1 MTLKYVWLDVDPGH
15 DDATALMM
23 ACQLENIKLLGVS
36 SVHGNASADCTV
48 KNTAKCLH
56 AFAAPSDVLVY
67 RGASKP
73 LLRPTKHDP
82 EIHGEDGLGGV
93 LGLPSADSPEVRT
106 RFARKDDGSF
116 IHAIEGM
123 ATAIRD
129 AWRNGTGCQVS
140 VVSSGPMTNIALF
153 VSVYPDLLEAVEQ
166 FVFMGGGVGL
176 GNRSAVAE
184 FNIMCDPEAAQIVLD
199 APVKTVMIPI
209 NVTHTA
215 IVTSAIHSRLRSPQ
229 LPLLNG
235 VLAHPSTN
243 LRSTLSS
250 IISFFAGTYKST
262 FGFDQGPPLHD
273 ALAIAYVSHPELFKA
288 QRFRVDAELHGKH
301 TAGETIVDVWNYRI
315 CDDSWGSTGK
325 NCLVAQEV
333 QVAQF
338 FELLLDCVS
347 RCDPVSPLN
356 VQR

>member
-1 MTLKYVWLDVDPGH
+1 MTLKYVWLDVDPRNASQGH

-36 SVHGNASADCTV
+36 SVHGNASADCTA
-48 KNTAKCLH
+48 KNTARCLH
-56 AFAAPSDVLVY
+56 AFAASSDVLVY

-93 LGLPSADSPEVRT
+93 VGLPSADSPEVQA
-106 RFARKDDGSF
+106 RFARNDDGSF

-123 ATAIRD
+123 ATSIKD
-129 AWRNGTGCQVS
+129 VWHNGTGRQVS

-153 VSVYPDLLEAVEQ
+153 ISVYPDLLEAVEQ

-215 IVTSAIHSRLRSPQ
+215 IVTPVIHSRLRSPH
-229 LPLLNG
+229 LPLLEW
-235 VLAHPSTN
+235 
-243 LRSTLSS
+243 RTLSS
-250 IISFFAGTYKST
+250 LISFFAGTYKST

-273 ALAIAYVSHPELFKA
+273 ALTIAYVSHPELFQV
-288 QRFRVDAELHGKH
+288 QRYRVDVELHGKH
-301 TAGETIVDVWNYRI
+301 TAGETVIDIWNYRI

-325 NCLVAQEV
+325 NCLVV
-333 QVAQF
+333 QGGSGVAQF

-347 RCDPVSPLN
+347 RCDGVSPLN
-356 VQR
+356 VHRI

>member
-15 DDATALMM
+15 DDAVALMM

-36 SVHGNASADCTV
+36 SVHGNASADCTA
-48 KNTAKCLH
+48 KNTARCLH

-67 RGASKP
+67 PGACKP

-93 LGLPSADSPEVRT
+93 VGLPSADSPEVQA
-106 RFARKDDGSF
+106 RFARKVDGSL
-116 IHAIEGM
+116 IHAIDGM
-123 ATAIRD
+123 ASLIKDTWRD
-129 AWRNGTGCQVS
+129 GTGHQVS
-140 VVSSGPMTNIALF
+140 VLSSGPMTNIALF
-153 VSVYPDLLEAVEQ
+153 ISVYPNLMEAVEQ
-166 FVFMGGGVGL
+166 FVFMGGGVGV

-209 NVTHTA
+209 NVTHMA
-215 IVTSAIHSRLRSPQ
+215 IVTSTIHSRLKSPH
-229 LPLLNG
+229 LPLLDD

-250 IISFFAGTYKST
+250 VISFFAGTYKST

-273 ALAIAYVSHPELFKA
+273 ALTITYVSHPELFKVR
-288 QRFRVDAELHGKH
+288 RFRVDVELHGKH
-301 TAGETIVDVWNYRI
+301 TAGETIIDVWNYRI
-315 CDDSWGSTGK
+315 CDDSWGSNGK
-325 NCLVAQEV
+325 NCVVAQSV
-333 QVAQF
+333 QVDQF
-338 FELLLDCVS
+338 FELLLNCVS
-347 RCDPVSPLN
+347 RCDATSPLN
-356 VQR
+356 ARQ

>member
-15 DDATALMM
+15 DDAAALMM

-36 SVHGNASADCTV
+36 SVHGNASADCTA
-48 KNTAKCLH
+48 KNTARCLH
-56 AFAAPSDVLVY
+56 AFASPSDVLVY
-67 RGASKP
+67 PGASKP

-93 LGLPSADSPEVRT
+93 VGLPSADSPEVQA
-106 RFARKDDGSF
+106 RFARKYDGSF

-123 ATAIRD
+123 ATAIKD
-129 AWRNGTGCQVS
+129 VWCDGTGHQVS
-140 VVSSGPMTNIALF
+140 IVSSGPMTNIALF
-153 VSVYPDLLEAVEQ
+153 VSVYPNLMEAVEQ
-166 FVFMGGGVGL
+166 FVFMGGGVGV

-215 IVTSAIHSRLRSPQ
+215 IVTSTIHSRLRSPH
-229 LPLLNG
+229 LPLLDG

-250 IISFFAGTYKST
+250 VISFFAGTYKST

-273 ALAIAYVSHPELFKA
+273 ALTITYVSHPELFKA
-288 QRFRVDAELHGKH
+288 QRFRVDVELHGKH
-301 TAGETIVDVWNYRI
+301 TAGETVVDVWNYRR
-315 CDDSWGSTGK
+315 CDDSWGSNGK
-325 NCLVAQEV
+325 NCVVAQSV
-333 QVAQF
+333 QVDQF
-338 FELLLDCVS
+338 FELLLNCVS
-347 RCDPVSPLN
+347 RCDTMSPLN
-356 VQR
+356 VQQ